1 MSVPDP
7 KSSSGPNTTKDETQ
21 IALELQLLKNLCA
34 SGLNSLSPEERN
46 TLARHSWAAPDHRII
61 FDALSRLANI
71 SPAVLPHQ
79 LPAEAT
85 RMGFPDVA
93 WDKFVPLRARDVNE
107 PTASRNQ
114 CEPSPTTT
122 ELIAALR
129 TLAAPNQSAA
139 RSK

>member
-1 MSVPDP
+1 MPVPDP
-7 KSSSGPNTTKDETQ
+7 RSSSGPNTTKDETQ
-21 IALELQLLKNLCA
+21 IALELQLLKNLCG
-34 SGLNSLSPEERN
+34 SGLNSLSSEERK
-46 TLARHSWAAPDHRII
+46 TLSHHSWAAPDHRIV
-61 FDALSRLANI
+61 FEALARLANI
-71 SPAVLPHQ
+71 SPAALPHQ

-85 RMGFPDVA
+85 RMGFPDVT
-93 WDKFVPLRARDVNE
+93 WGEFLPRDVNE
-107 PTASRNQ
+107 PTASRNE